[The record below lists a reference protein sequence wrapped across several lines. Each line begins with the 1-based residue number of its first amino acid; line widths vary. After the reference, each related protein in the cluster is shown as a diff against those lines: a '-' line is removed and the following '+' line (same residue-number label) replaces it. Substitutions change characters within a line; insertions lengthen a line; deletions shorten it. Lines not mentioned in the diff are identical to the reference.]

1 MRGRVDDLNILLG
14 TPISTTFYLEK
25 DTIPAFISWLTADP
39 LRRSLIAST
48 WKIIVFKRHLVSYSD
63 YISRRKRLSALGVE
77 VNNSNLKEYD
87 SLFLDEVER
96 TYFMNSG
103 PNHRQLAEFYL
114 LVRRTDGNGWI
125 NVISQDRSFE
135 RIPMV
140 NTYFIG
146 MTARTGNQDLPAQF
160 DFLRDFNVHPA
171 LVRSIGT
178 RLNETTRGD
187 VVRDGIVTMQ
197 DHIRALTGLTTDGI
211 QLMIDAL
218 DTGSPSAFRSPLIRM
233 NPLTDHDPIHSQMNE
248 QKGFAQLYK
257 GVITGLRNPISHTT
271 AGGLFAS
278 TRFPDKISLLKYLTL
293 ISILCERAD
302 IPLP

>member
-160 DFLRDFNVHPA
+160 DY
-171 LVRSIGT
+171 IGDMAIHRELARAVAG
-178 RLNETTRGD
+178 RLDDPNRGD
-187 VVRDGIVTMQ
+187 VMINATLALR
-197 DHIRALTGLTTDGI
+197 DHIRLLSGLPEDGRN
-211 QLMIDAL
+211 LMER
-218 DTGSPSAFRSPLIRM
+218 AFKQDGQYLRV
-233 NPLTDHDPIHSQMNE
+233 NPLVTQPDPHFQSHQNE
-248 QKGFAQLYK
+248 QIGFRELYC
-257 GVITGLRNPISHTT
+257 GVFTGLRNSLVHEGPGST
-271 AGGLFAS
+271 FAQ
-278 TRFPDKISLLKYLTL
+278 TRYPDKVTLLKYLSL
-293 ISILCERAD
+293 LSLLFERAD
-302 IPLP
+302 SPFP